1 MDVSSWMET
10 LEKSENSSLQNRDT
24 VSQNFSQMYEN
35 VNKQWNF
42 YFFHTNIYF
51 SDNKRNLEEK
61 SKDKDVE

>member
-35 VNKQWNF
+35 VNNETFISFTQIF
-42 YFFHTNIYF
+42 IF

>member
-1 MDVSSWMET
+1 MET

-35 VNKQWNF
+35 VNNETFISFTQIF
-42 YFFHTNIYF
+42 IF